1 VTGQIVA
8 MGGGTFLVEDHDPR
22 IDAFILSLTGRPRP
36 RVCYLGTAGG
46 DHERGMHAFYRAMS
60 RHDCRPTEL
69 TFFERVIEDLEAFV
83 NDQDVFCRRSS
94 AAAINSSCSGPHFSI
109 PAGIG
114 PVKVAGGSTA
124 NLLAVWR
131 LHGLDSLLRTA
142 YERGAVLCGV
152 SAGMNCWFAGSTT
165 DSFGPTLRSLPDG
178 LGFLAG
184 SACPHYDTHPERRP
198 LFRRLVDSGAL
209 PAGWGAD
216 DFAALHFRD
225 GELVEAVAWRDEAR
239 GYRVEPGTEIP
250 LPTRI
255 L

>member
-1 VTGQIVA
+1 
-8 MGGGTFLVEDHDPR
+8 MGGGTFLAEDHDPR
-22 IDAFILSLTGRPRP
+22 IDAFILSLTGRPQP

-46 DHERGMHAFYRAMS
+46 DHEHGMYAFYRAMS

-69 TFFERVIEDLEAFV
+69 TFFERVVEDLEAFV
-83 NDQDVFCRRSS
+83 NDQDVVWV
-94 AAAINSSCSGPHFSI
+94 G
-109 PAGIG
+109 
-114 PVKVAGGSTA
+114 GGSTA

-152 SAGMNCWFAGSTT
+152 SAGMNCWFEGSTT

-184 SACPHYDTHPERRP
+184 SACPHYDTQPERGP

-209 PAGWGAD
+209 PADGQPTTLRRCTFGTASSLRPSPGVRRLGVTASSPALRSHFQLGSSD
-216 DFAALHFRD
+216 DASSQASRLER
-225 GELVEAVAWRDEAR
+225 
-239 GYRVEPGTEIP
+239 T
-250 LPTRI
+250 
-255 L
+255 